1 MLLSV
6 LLFVVVVVAGGVGYL
21 MLNPPSDLIRQTLVE
36 QVKQKTGRDL
46 TVAGPASFTFW
57 PGLGVSLGN
66 VSLSGPPG
74 SPEPLVTMRALD
86 VSVQL
91 MPLLQR
97 HIAVDRISLEQPVFN
112 LAVDRDGRKNWDMA
126 ATPTPRR
133 LAAANSIVQN
143 DAQPLSSLVV
153 AAADGASEEKIQRRE
168 AAIQALEL
176 RDVRVRNGTVR
187 YSDARSGAQQ
197 QISGLNVD
205 ATMPGLN
212 RTMSADGDLIHRKEK
227 LNFEARLTSPV
238 AVLAER
244 PADLKLKAYNDIV
257 TFNFDGK
264 LAVGRGADLSGR
276 VAVDTPSARNAAVWL
291 GTTLPP
297 VSGFGP
303 LSIKAK
309 VKTSGNVTRL
319 DDASVQLDDT
329 RAAGTL
335 VVTTGGVRPYVTA
348 DLKVD
353 AINLN
358 SYLTAAAG
366 GAIATEGGSNDRAAP
381 MPDAGD
387 QPADGPADDIEKLLK
402 RGTDDGASAPTRVYG
417 AVQRA
422 GWSSEALNL
431 ALLNVADI
439 DAKVSS
445 GPLQFRKI
453 KVDRADARVA
463 LMNRQLT
470 TEFTRLDLY
479 GGRGNGTLS
488 VKDQGAGQ
496 AARQGGAIGVGS
508 KFSLSGLA
516 ARPFLQDAADMDW
529 LDGNANVTLDI
540 TANGASQLQ
549 LVETLAGTSRVAF
562 SNGAIVGFNLAGAIR
577 NLTQG
582 NFTGLK
588 ASPREKT
595 DFSEMSASF
604 NIANGVARNSDL
616 ALISPLLRV
625 TGEGAI
631 NLPPRTVN
639 YMVRPKLVASLEG
652 QGASNVLKGLEIPVR
667 IVGPLDKPRFEP
679 DLSGVLSN
687 PGQAVEAV
695 QEIGK
700 RLKGKN
706 SGEIMDEVFGKDDSP
721 TKSKAKDLLNRF
733 LNKN

>member
-6 LLFVVVVVAGGVGYL
+6 LLFIVVVVAGGVGYL
-21 MLNPPSDLIRQTLVE
+21 MLNPPSDLIRQTLID
-36 QVKQKTGRDL
+36 QVKTKTGRDL
-46 TVAGPASFTFW
+46 VVAGPATFTVW
-57 PGLGVSLGN
+57 PGLGVSLGD
-66 VSLSGPPG
+66 VALSGPPG
-74 SPEPLVTMRALD
+74 ADAPLVTMRALD

-97 HIAVDRISLEQPVFN
+97 HIAVDRIALDQPVFN

-126 ATPTPRR
+126 ETPAPRR
-133 LAAANSIVQN
+133 LAAAESSVQS
-143 DAQPLSSLVV
+143 DAQPLSSIVV
-153 AAADGASEEKIQRRE
+153 AAADGTSEETRQRRE
-168 AAIQALEL
+168 AALQALEL

-187 YSDARSGAQQ
+187 YSDARSGVQQ
-197 QISGLNVD
+197 QITGLNVD
-205 ATMPGLN
+205 ATMPGLS
-212 RTMSADGDLIHRKEK
+212 RTMSASGDLVHRKKK
-227 LNFEARLTSPV
+227 LAFDARLTSLA

-244 PADLKLKAYNDIV
+244 PADLKLKAHNDIV
-257 TFNFDGK
+257 TFNYDGK

-276 VAVDTPSARNAAVWL
+276 IAVDSRSARNAATWL

-297 VSGFGP
+297 VAGFGP

-319 DDASVQLDDT
+319 DEADVRLDDT
-329 RAAGTL
+329 RAGGTL
-335 VVTTGGVRPYVTA
+335 VVTTGGARPYVTA

-353 AINLN
+353 SINLN

-366 GAIATEGGSNDRAAP
+366 GAIATEGDNNSRAAP
-381 MPDAGD
+381 VPDSGD
-387 QPADGPADDIEKLLK
+387 QPADDIEKLLK
-402 RGTDDGASAPTRVYG
+402 RGTDDGGSAPTRVYG

-431 ALLNVADI
+431 ALLSVADI
-439 DAKVSS
+439 DAKVTS
-445 GPLQFRKI
+445 GPLLFRKI
-453 KVDRADARVA
+453 KVDRADARIA
-463 LMNRQLT
+463 LKNRQLT
-470 TEFTRLDLY
+470 TEFAQLDLY

-488 VKDQGAGQ
+488 VTGQGAGQ
-496 AARQGGAIGVGS
+496 GRAIGVGS
-508 KFSLSGLA
+508 TFTLNGLA

-529 LDGNANVTLDI
+529 LDGNANVTLDV

-595 DFSEMSASF
+595 DFSEMSATF
-604 NIANGVARNSDL
+604 NIAKGVARNSDL

-631 NLPPRTVN
+631 NLPPRTVD
-639 YMVRPKLVASLEG
+639 YTVRPKLVASLEG
-652 QGASNVLKGLEIPVR
+652 QGASGVLKGLEIPVR

-679 DLSGVLSN
+679 DLKGVLSN